1 LVILAF
7 LIVALVGLVAAY
19 VQLAVRTKRPEI
31 LLYVYVGLW
40 LIFPKALRLTYL
52 TGGRYDFPP
61 GITVFNVF
69 EAIAALGI
77 VVALITH
84 RTGTP
89 AEGPA
94 RQVTHLT
101 AWLLGAG
108 LVSLIISL
116 GWFDAVLPGQAGGM
130 SHFLN
135 AYAHLPYRIMP
146 VVSMLYALILV
157 LGIARFIRR
166 RSQLE
171 IFFWLL
177 AISGVELAIERLAF
191 FNFDLLPQ
199 LRRFAV
205 HAGRF
210 NSIVFTSY
218 DRVGTFAI
226 LAICASLYL
235 ALSGRRLAWG
245 AFAVAWFPLI
255 GTYQRAPIL
264 GAVAG
269 VITVFAA
276 VATRRQARLAGGG
289 LLVII
294 AALAIAAPD
303 HNPATELGRAL
314 GGSVRS
320 NYFDTT
326 DGVERLAYGKR
337 ALDVSGYMFPLGVG
351 PDMAMNAMR
360 YPIPGATAGLSNPL
374 ARSLYQRLSDGQEVT
389 NPHDIYLEFLVDF
402 GILGVLLMLAFAVTL
417 VRVYR
422 SRLTRSEALGS
433 ELGALRI
440 AQSCALAMIVGL
452 GLENLLTYDSGFPY
466 WVYVFPVCLA
476 AVSQA
481 VARGQAASAQPAVV
495 QTEGPPRSEVV
506 PSG

>member
-1 LVILAF
+1 MILA
-7 LIVALVGLVAAY
+7 LLTLALLCLVAAY
-19 VQLAVRTKRPEI
+19 MWVAVRIKRPEI

-77 VVALITH
+77 VAAMITH
-84 RTGTP
+84 RTGTRAGLP
-89 AEGPA
+89 VRRVG
-94 RQVTHLT
+94 HLT

-108 LVSLIISL
+108 LVSLTISL
-116 GWFDAVLPGQAGGM
+116 GWFDGVLPDQASGM

-135 AYAHLPYRIMP
+135 AYAHLPYRISP

-157 LGIARFIRR
+157 VGIARFIRR

-171 IFFWLL
+171 PFFWLL
-177 AISGVELAIERLAF
+177 AASGVELAIERLAF
-191 FNFDLLPQ
+191 FNLDLVPQ
-199 LRRFAV
+199 LRRYAV

-218 DRVGTFAI
+218 DRVGTFLI

-235 ALSGRRLAWG
+235 ALSGRRLAWA

-255 GTYQRAPIL
+255 GTYQRAPIV

-276 VATRRQARLAGGG
+276 VASRRQAGLAGGG

-303 HNPATELGRAL
+303 HNPATEVGRAL

-337 ALDVSGYMFPLGVG
+337 ALDASGYMFPLGVG

-360 YPIPGATAGLSNPL
+360 YPIPGATAGLSNAL
-374 ARSLYQRLSDGQEVT
+374 ARDLYRRLSDGQDVT

-417 VRVYR
+417 VQVYR
-422 SRLTRSEALGS
+422 SRLTRREATAPD
-433 ELGALRI
+433 LGALRV
-440 AQSCALAMIVGL
+440 AQSCAFGMTLGL
-452 GLENLLTYDSGFPY
+452 GLENLLTYDVGFPY
-466 WVYVFPVCLA
+466 WVYVFPLCLA

-481 VARGQAASAQPAVV
+481 VARGQVAPAQPAASRS
-495 QTEGPPRSEVV
+495 EGPPRSEVV
-506 PSG
+506 ASG